1 MGRKLKQHAHN
12 ASIYFQIFDDDIW
25 QMIDRLMEL
34 PKYAKSRTS
43 LLNNALA
50 YGLPKLIEDEYGE
63 KILCDEPSE
72 QPIEKS
78 VVEIQTAIPDERIDE
93 MTRLLQ
99 EIEMATTISKSLICS
114 LFNAKSA
121 ELNGKP
127 PSAMMFDDGAFRDTP
142 TYMTK
147 YEIDKLNEMD
157 GED

>member
-1 MGRKLKQHAHN
+1 MNKNDILSGNTRQYISVTDCDLLEMIEKLLPFYKSFN
-12 ASIYFQIFDDDIW
+12 
-25 QMIDRLMEL
+25 RL
-34 PKYAKSRTS
+34 A
-43 LLNNALA
+43 NDALS
-50 YGLPKLIEDEYGE
+50 YGLPKLIEEKYGE
-63 KILCDEPSE
+63 KTLCDEPSE

>member
-63 KILCDEPSE
+63 KILCDEP
-72 QPIEKS
+72 
-78 VVEIQTAIPDERIDE
+78 R
-93 MTRLLQ
+93 
-99 EIEMATTISKSLICS
+99 
-114 LFNAKSA
+114 
-121 ELNGKP
+121 
-127 PSAMMFDDGAFRDTP
+127 
-142 TYMTK
+142 
-147 YEIDKLNEMD
+147 
-157 GED
+157 